1 MEEIKVHGDYITLG
15 QFLKV
20 VSVVDSGSTA
30 KLVIA
35 EGLVKV
41 NNEVEVR
48 RGKKL
53 RNGDTVSFDGNDFIV
68 KNED

>member
-1 MEEIKVHGDYITLG
+1 MKEKIIRGDFITLG

-20 VSVVDSGSTA
+20 VNVVDSGSHA
-30 KLVIA
+30 KMVIA

-41 NNEVEVR
+41 NNEVEMR

-53 RNGDTVSFDGNDFIV
+53 RNGDIVSFDGNEFKVI
-68 KNED
+68 NED